1 MAKGRIEMK
10 WRLVPAVFLLMVTSG
25 MAKAD
30 TIYSMPQQAAE
41 IDACKISRVA
51 ILGRNAQ
58 QDITVRAVEIY
69 TGQSTDVR
77 PPYRLL
83 ITYFNGGEINNTR
96 TAFNLGYFWKI
107 RSFKR
112 LKAGLY
118 QISGTRLIGEAVTQ
132 KVIITVDT
140 AQVFIDDRKISA
152 PEFKNPYFSSTI
164 RVTESTP

>member
-1 MAKGRIEMK
+1 VAKGKFEMK
-10 WRLVPAVFLLMVTSG
+10 WMVVPAVFILMVTSG
-25 MAKAD
+25 MANAD
-30 TIYSMPQQAAE
+30 TISSMQEQAAK

-51 ILGRNAQ
+51 VLGKNAQ

-96 TAFNLGYFWKI
+96 TAFDLGYFWKI
-107 RSFKR
+107 RSYKR

-118 QISGTRLIGEAVTQ
+118 QISGTRLIDEADTK

-140 AQVFIDDRKISA
+140 AQVFIDDRKNSA
-152 PEFKNPYFSSTI
+152 PEFKNPYFSSKI